1 MLKEFLKTLV
11 EKNAIGKLTDSML
24 GRVAM
29 RKLVSLGS
37 RELGIPLALDPDDA
51 SPEYWILTAG
61 EAGADLQ
68 LRCRLHKETLQ
79 ELLNTAATA
88 WLEKRK
94 VPGEEILAFLVKHM
108 NTTGGA

>member
-11 EKNAIGKLTDSML
+11 EKNAIGKLSHSML

-37 RELGIPLALDPDDA
+37 RELGIPLALEPDGD
-51 SPEYWILTAG
+51 SSDYWILTAG
-61 EAGADLQ
+61 EAGANLH